1 MKQRL
6 EILASWM
13 KDFNVSIDPYTDGV
27 VESAIKRQKE
37 ETIRCIGDL
46 LEEILDMD
54 DEQVKNE
61 LK

>member
-13 KDFNVSIDPYTDGV
+13 KDFNVSIDPYTDGI

-46 LEEILDMD
+46 LEDILSMD
-54 DEQVKNE
+54 DEQMKNE